1 MAAMPFSVVTNRT
14 LTVRAS
20 GRLVQNGHLFQHN
33 LCGKWVGIT
42 SYFGGKGKPLSR
54 SEVIVEATM
63 RSDSDLNP
71 ERAEAVLDYA
81 VNEKGLIMETDDGYT
96 AA

>member
-1 MAAMPFSVVTNRT
+1 MC
-14 LTVRAS
+14 L
-20 GRLVQNGHLFQHN
+20 
-33 LCGKWVGIT
+33 GIA
-42 SYFGGKGKPLSR
+42 SYFGRKGKPLSR

-63 RSDSDLNP
+63 RNDSDMDP

-81 VNEKGLIMETDDGYT
+81 VSEKGLIMETDDGYT